1 MEEVKPYSDLDKSK
15 KQQVTQMFDSI
26 APKYDALNH
35 ILSFG
40 IDKLWRKKAVRIIKK
55 HNPTKVLDVAT
66 GTGDFAFEMA
76 NSGIST
82 IIGSDLSTEM
92 VQVAIQKAKKSEN
105 YKNVSFQIADAE
117 NLPFENNTFD
127 VVTVA
132 FGVRNFENLKQGLS
146 EMNRVLKPD
155 GMAVIIEFSKPQFF
169 LFSAIYNLYFKYM
182 VPFIGR
188 IISKDK
194 KAYKYL
200 FNSVDK
206 FPYGKDFLNILQEV
220 GFQNNKSISLSFGI
234 ANIYIAKK
242 I

>member
-55 HNPTKVLDVAT
+55 HNPAKVLDVAT

-76 NSGIST
+76 NAGIST

-117 NLPFENNTFD
+117 NLPFEPNTFD

-146 EMNRVLKPD
+146 EMNRVLKTD

-200 FNSVDK
+200 FNSVDI

-220 GFQNNKSISLSFGI
+220 GYQNNKSISLSFGI

>member
-1 MEEVKPYSDLDKSK
+1 MEEVKPYSDIDQRK

-40 IDKLWRKKAVRIIKK
+40 IDKLWRKKAVKIIKK
-55 HNPTKVLDVAT
+55 QNPEKVLDIAT
-66 GTGDFAFEMA
+66 GTGDFAFSMA
-76 NSGIST
+76 NSGINN
-82 IIGSDLSTEM
+82 IIGADLSNEM
-92 VQVAIQKAKKSEN
+92 IQVAISKASKNEN
-105 YKNVSFQIADAE
+105 YKGVSFQIADAE
-117 NLPFENNTFD
+117 NIPFSNNSFD

-132 FGVRNFENLKQGLS
+132 FGVRNFENLKLGLS
-146 EMNRVLKPD
+146 EMLRVLNND
-155 GMAVIIEFSKPQFF
+155 GIAVIIEFSKPQFF
-169 LFSAIYNLYFKYM
+169 LFKAIYNLYFKYL
-182 VPFIGR
+182 VPFIGK

-200 FNSVDK
+200 YNSVDK

-220 GFQNNKSISLSFGI
+220 GFRNNKSISLSFGI

-242 I
+242 